1 MALTPPTNLPTSAG
15 TGPTQQQAKDQL
27 DILKQILKVQGDH
40 KNVLKESVKDLND
53 TLKNY
58 DKMEAKLASINKST
72 INIKEIESQIKSAK
86 EKSFANTKKL
96 ADLQENLSTK
106 QQVDANNYLKA
117 LDVKSNLE
125 KALLNAQKNGD
136 ISRQKQL
143 SIAIGR
149 SEILISKKEDI
160 LNLDQLAYAEALKAD
175 ELNKEILGKQEEQ
188 LATEEKIRKNIGL
201 TGAAFGIFAK
211 KLGVGNEYYESM
223 VEKSRKLNEEG
234 KKLTFFD
241 KVKGIGSAAGGAIK
255 ETVKDPFA
263 LVAAMGTAIPIVG
276 AAIGGLVSGLKS
288 VFDYIVGIQDQ
299 TVKFARAMNLST
311 EDARQLKMQFA
322 DINVANG
329 DLFVNTQKL
338 VEAQTEMVGLLG
350 VTNVMSAE
358 NLATN
363 IKLKDIAGI
372 EAETIG
378 SITEA
383 SIINGKSNESIVK
396 SVFAQVQGLKQATG
410 IQFENKKI
418 LKEASSLGGVLGL
431 QFAKYPA
438 QLTKS
443 LLTVKAMGLELKQV
457 DALADS
463 FLDFESS
470 VSKEFEAQL
479 LTGKQINLEKA
490 RELFLNND
498 LAGAAAEINKQ
509 VGSSA
514 EFMAMNRI
522 QQEAFAG
529 AMGMS
534 RDQMG
539 DMLKQQEMLSKLGA
553 KDTDNAREQLK
564 LGLAKYENQK
574 ALSAAIGEENYQ
586 NLVNASLQEK
596 IGAFMEKIKQSIS
609 DFVEKSG
616 IIEKIQGFME
626 YLSSPENIRNIISG
640 VRDFFAGAVEF
651 IGKAAYYIL
660 EGLDYVAFGQIPN
673 EFIDSIKSGAENM
686 GAQIRSMGG
695 DLSVAAANNAVG
707 GTKVK
712 TETASTAPQPYQ
724 KRMGEGT
731 TTFTAQSSVN
741 GEQVNTMIIATQNR
755 KPEDSLSIG
764 QGSSMLGKFS

>member
-1 MALTPPTNLPTSAG
+1 MATPPTNS
-15 TGPTQQQAKDQL
+15 Q
-27 DILKQILKVQGDH
+27 
-40 KNVLKESVKDLND
+40 N
-53 TLKNY
+53 
-58 DKMEAKLASINKST
+58 AS
-72 INIKEIESQIKSAK
+72 
-86 EKSFANTKKL
+86 
-96 ADLQENLSTK
+96 
-106 QQVDANNYLKA
+106 A
-117 LDVKSNLE
+117 LDVGKAVEESLRIKKKLEGDYNNELSKSIS
-125 KALLNAQKNGD
+125 LLTKINELRD
-136 ISRQKQL
+136 S
-143 SIAIGR
+143 SIAKVK
-149 SEILISKKEDI
+149 S
-160 LNLDQLAYAEALKAD
+160 
-175 ELNKEILGKQEEQ
+175 LNKETINTKEIQKELNRAKFQTELADIKIKNLSKDMSDIEKQAAKDFLQLTLDSSNKQKQIQKDIARASLENDDNKVKALNDELDLIATVIEEQ
-188 LATEEKIRKNIGL
+188 EKLLSVRELSLASAIQAKNVSEETKSALEEELELEKKIEKNIGL
-201 TGAAFGIFAK
+201 SGRAMGLFAN
-211 KLGVGNEYYESM
+211 KLGIGTEYYAEM
-223 VEKSRKLNEEG
+223 VEKSKDLEKVG

-241 KVKGIGSAAGGAIK
+241 KVGGLAKTAGAGIFEAIS
-255 ETVKDPFA
+255 DP
-263 LVAAMGTAIPIVG
+263 LTAIPIAG
-276 AAIGGLVSGLKS
+276 AAIGGLVKGLKS
-288 VFDYIVGIQDQ
+288 AFDFIVGIQDQ
-299 TVKFARAMNLST
+299 TIKFARAMNMST

-350 VTNVMSAE
+350 VTNVMSAQ

-363 IKLKDIAGI
+363 IKLKDIAGV

-396 SVFAQVQGLKQATG
+396 SVFAQVKGLKQATG
-410 IQFENKKI
+410 IQFENKQI

-470 VSKEFEAQL
+470 ISKEFEAQL

-490 RELFLNND
+490 REMFLNND

-553 KDTDNAREQLK
+553 KDTDNAREQLR

-574 ALSAAIGEENYQ
+574 ALSEAIGEENYQ

-596 IGAFMEKIKQSIS
+596 IAAFIDKIKQSVM

-616 IIEKIQGFME
+616 IIEKIEGFME
-626 YLSSPENIRNIISG
+626 RLSNPENIRKAIMT
-640 VRDFFAGAVEF
+640 VRDVFADIVDIVATIASGIVNVLDFVGAISDE
-651 IGKAAYYIL
+651 KA
-660 EGLDYVAFGQIPN
+660 
-673 EFIDSIKSGAENM
+673 DSISEFLDGA
-686 GAQIRSMGG
+686 GDRVRSMGG
-695 DLSVAAANNAVG
+695 NLSMAAANNAVA
-707 GTKVK
+707 GTSTK
-712 TETASTAPQPYQ
+712 TETAAAAAPQPYQ
-724 KRMGEGT
+724 KRMGESLNVYNNNVLTIDGEV
-731 TTFTAQSSVN
+731 AHRSVQKAAARDV
-741 GEQVNTMIIATQNR
+741 GVDGQA
-755 KPEDSLSIG
+755 G
-764 QGSSMLGKFS
+764 QGKTGQTKTS

>member
-1 MALTPPTNLPTSAG
+1 MATPPTNS
-15 TGPTQQQAKDQL
+15 Q
-27 DILKQILKVQGDH
+27 
-40 KNVLKESVKDLND
+40 N
-53 TLKNY
+53 
-58 DKMEAKLASINKST
+58 AS
-72 INIKEIESQIKSAK
+72 
-86 EKSFANTKKL
+86 
-96 ADLQENLSTK
+96 
-106 QQVDANNYLKA
+106 A
-117 LDVKSNLE
+117 LDVGKAVEESLRIKKKLEGDYNNELSKSIS
-125 KALLNAQKNGD
+125 LLTKINELRD
-136 ISRQKQL
+136 S
-143 SIAIGR
+143 SIAKVK
-149 SEILISKKEDI
+149 S
-160 LNLDQLAYAEALKAD
+160 
-175 ELNKEILGKQEEQ
+175 LNKETINTKEIQKELNRAKFQTELADIKIKNLSKDMSDIEKQAAKDFLQLTLDSSNKQKQIQKDIARASLENDDNKVKALNDELDLIATVIEEQ
-188 LATEEKIRKNIGL
+188 EKLLSVRELSLASAIQAKNVSEETKSALEEELELEKKIEKNIGL
-201 TGAAFGIFAK
+201 SGRAMGLFAN
-211 KLGVGNEYYESM
+211 KLGIGTEYYAEM
-223 VEKSRKLNEEG
+223 VEKSKDLEKVG

-241 KVKGIGSAAGGAIK
+241 KVGGLAKTAGAGIFEAIS
-255 ETVKDPFA
+255 DP
-263 LVAAMGTAIPIVG
+263 LTAIPIAG
-276 AAIGGLVSGLKS
+276 AAIGGLVKGLKS
-288 VFDYIVGIQDQ
+288 AFDFIVGIQDQ
-299 TVKFARAMNLST
+299 TIKFARAMNMST

-350 VTNVMSAE
+350 VTNVMSAQ

-363 IKLKDIAGI
+363 IKLKDIAGV

-396 SVFAQVQGLKQATG
+396 SVFAQVKGLKQATG
-410 IQFENKKI
+410 IQFENKQI

-470 VSKEFEAQL
+470 ISKEFEAQL

-490 RELFLNND
+490 REMFLNND

-553 KDTDNAREQLK
+553 KDTDNAREQLR
-564 LGLAKYENQK
+564 LGLAKYENQE
-574 ALSAAIGEENYQ
+574 ALSEAIGEENYQ

-596 IGAFMEKIKQSIS
+596 IAAFIDKIKQSVM

-616 IIEKIQGFME
+616 IIEKIEGFME
-626 YLSSPENIRNIISG
+626 RLSNPENIRKAIMT
-640 VRDFFAGAVEF
+640 VRDVFADIVDIVATIASGIVNVLDFVGAISDE
-651 IGKAAYYIL
+651 KA
-660 EGLDYVAFGQIPN
+660 
-673 EFIDSIKSGAENM
+673 DSISEFLDGA
-686 GAQIRSMGG
+686 GDRVRSMGG
-695 DLSVAAANNAVG
+695 NLSMAAANNAVA
-707 GTKVK
+707 GTSTK
-712 TETASTAPQPYQ
+712 TETAAAAAPQPYQ
-724 KRMGEGT
+724 KRMGESLNVYNNNVLTIDGEV
-731 TTFTAQSSVN
+731 AHRSVQKAAARDV
-741 GEQVNTMIIATQNR
+741 GVDGQA
-755 KPEDSLSIG
+755 G
-764 QGSSMLGKFS
+764 QGKTGQTKTS